1 MHDPIYTRQDRH
13 LPLLRMNDTTTTAVR
28 QAVLPT
34 AEITS
39 LPTAMTAAACM
50 GIAWYLC
57 GELNV
62 RLLLRC
68 TRRSLYFWSCL
79 LCSWA
84 IIIHLLFILLLDFKI
99 WESFAAIVLINLTW
113 WAYVVLQSVV
123 LYSRLNL
130 VLHIKRIGDYVLYMI
145 IFTAIV
151 FGFTTVVFS
160 SVAVSTY
167 TSLSHLRSRFNC

>member
-1 MHDPIYTRQDRH
+1 MYGHRVVS
-13 LPLLRMNDTTTTAVR
+13 VR
-28 QAVLPT
+28 RTQRPPT
-34 AEITS
+34 
-39 LPTAMTAAACM
+39 PTVHAAQ
-50 GIAWYLC
+50 L
-57 GELNV
+57 V
-62 RLLLRC
+62 
-68 TRRSLYFWSCL
+68 FCL

-113 WAYVVLQSVV
+113 WAYVVSQSVV